1 MSHTWIGYAFTTYL
15 HVSHPIGY
23 TLSTSQNLII
33 IPHLHVS
40 HLIGYTLKASLSCLG
55 QAVSLQKTLLHMYT
69 LVGLFVQTY
78 AWWLAVVSTTLQ
90 RHMWLPTLA

>member
-1 MSHTWIGYAFTTYL
+1 VSHTWIGYAFTTYL

-40 HLIGYTLKASLSCLG
+40 HLIGYTLSTSQNLIG
-55 QAVSLQKTLLHMYT
+55 QAVS
-69 LVGLFVQTY
+69 
-78 AWWLAVVSTTLQ
+78 
-90 RHMWLPTLA
+90 